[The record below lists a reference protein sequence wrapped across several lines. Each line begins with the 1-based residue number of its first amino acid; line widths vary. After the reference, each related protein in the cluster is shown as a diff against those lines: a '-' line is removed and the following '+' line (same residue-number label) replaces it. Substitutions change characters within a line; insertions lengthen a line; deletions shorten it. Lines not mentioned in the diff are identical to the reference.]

1 MAEQTSI
8 DIVLPVYNEE
18 QVLAGSVERLHD
30 YLGREFPFTWRI
42 VIADNG
48 STDAT
53 LAVARRLAE
62 SYPSVDVLSVAEQGR
77 GRALRAAWSASP
89 ADVVAYIDVDLST
102 GLTGLLPLVAPLVS
116 GHSDLAIGS
125 RLSPGS
131 VVARGPKRE
140 IISRSYNLLLRL
152 LFAVRF
158 RDAQC
163 GFKASRAEIARRLLP
178 AVQDEQ
184 WFFDTELLLLAEHNG
199 LRIHEVPVDWVDDP
213 DSRVAVR
220 ATAVADLRGVRR
232 VLWTFMRGGGTVDL
246 GDLER
251 KALVDDYGRQ
261 TVSFATIG
269 VVSTLLS
276 LVLFL
281 GLRDEVGALWANFIA
296 LTATTVGNNWANR
309 RWTFQR
315 RGTADRRWHIAGIFI
330 VYLATLAASTIALA
344 AVDGD
349 LLAEVLTLLVTWGV
363 AGVIRFSVL
372 RGWVFR
378 RNVPRGL

>member
-1 MAEQTSI
+1 MDDRPSI
-8 DIVLPVYNEE
+8 DVVVPVYNEE
-18 QVLAGSVERLHD
+18 HVLPESVERLHG
-30 YLGREFPFTWRI
+30 YLEREFPFAWRI

-48 STDAT
+48 STDGT
-53 LAVARRLAE
+53 LAVAQRLATR
-62 SYPSVDVLSVAEQGR
+62 YPCVDVLGIASKGR
-77 GRALRAAWSASP
+77 GGAIRAAWMASS
-89 ADVVAYIDVDLST
+89 ADVVVYTDADLST

-125 RLSPGS
+125 RLSTGS
-131 VVARGPKRE
+131 IVARGPKRE

-163 GFKASRAEIARRLLP
+163 GFKAMRTSVGRRLLP
-178 AVQDEQ
+178 AVRDDA

-213 DSRVAVR
+213 DSRVDMR
-220 ATAVADLRGVRR
+220 ATALADLRGVRR
-232 VLWTFMRGGGTVDL
+232 VLWTFMRGGGGVEL

-261 TVSFATIG
+261 AVSFALIG
-269 VVSTLLS
+269 LASTLLS
-276 LVLFL
+276 LALFL
-281 GLRDEVGALWANFIA
+281 VLRDEVGALWANFIGY
-296 LTATTVGNNWANR
+296 TATTVGNNWANR
-309 RWTFQR
+309 RWTFRR
-315 RGTADRRWHIAGIFI
+315 RGTADRRWHIAGIFA
-330 VYLATLAASTIALA
+330 VYVATMAVSTIALSV
-344 AVDGD
+344 VDGN
-349 LLAEVLTLLVTWGV
+349 LGAELLTLIVTWGV

-378 RNVPRGL
+378 RTVPRAG